1 MRKANLGVAIAL
13 FLIGA
18 IVMYDAVR
26 LGWRWD
32 PGFGPGAGYLPF
44 YLALGVLICTGINI
58 VKQILQLSKE
68 GITGD
73 KRLIREGG
81 LKPILWVLIP
91 STVMVI
97 LVYILG
103 LHLAAAIYLVFY
115 MREVGK
121 IGWLETV
128 LVGVLFPIG
137 MYIVFDRLFLI
148 PLPGGMLGTYIKIP
162 F

>member
-1 MRKANLGVAIAL
+1 MRKANLGVAVFL

-44 YLALGVLICTGINI
+44 YLALGVLICTGIFI
-58 VKQILQLSKE
+58 VKQIRQLSKV
-68 GITGD
+68 GLVGD
-73 KRLIREGG
+73 KRLIQEGG

-91 STVMVI
+91 STAMVV
-97 LVYILG
+97 LTSILG
-103 LHLAAAIYLVFY
+103 LHIAAAIYLIFY
-115 MREVGK
+115 MRAVGK
-121 IGWLETV
+121 IGWLECA
-128 LVGVLFPIG
+128 LVSVLFPVG

-148 PLPGGMLGTYIKIP
+148 PLPDGMLGAYIKLP

>member
-1 MRKANLGVAIAL
+1 MRKANLGVAIFL

-18 IVMYDAVR
+18 VVMYDSVR
-26 LGWRWD
+26 LGFRWQ

-58 VKQILQLSKE
+58 VKQIRQLSQV

-73 KRLIREGG
+73 KRLIQEGG

-91 STVMVI
+91 STVMVV
-97 LVYILG
+97 LVSIIG
-103 LHLAAAIYLVFY
+103 LHFAAFVFLLFY
-115 MREVGK
+115 MRVVGK
-121 IGWLETV
+121 IGWLECA
-128 LVGVLFPIG
+128 LVSVLFPIG
-137 MYIVFDRLFLI
+137 MYVVFDRLFLI
-148 PLPGGMLGTYIKIP
+148 PLPDGMLGNYIKLP

>member
-1 MRKANLGVAIAL
+1 MRKANLGVAIFL
-13 FLIGA
+13 FIIGA
-18 IVMYDAVR
+18 VVMYYSVR
-26 LGWRWD
+26 LGFRWQ

-44 YLALGVLICTGINI
+44 YLSLGVLICTGIFI
-58 VKQILQLSKE
+58 VKQIRQLSKE
-68 GITGD
+68 GIVGD

-81 LKPILWVLIP
+81 LTPILWVLIP

-97 LVYILG
+97 LVSIIG
-103 LHLAAAIYLVFY
+103 LHFAAFVFLLFY
-115 MREVGK
+115 MRVVGK
-121 IGWLETV
+121 IGWLETA

>member
-1 MRKANLGVAIAL
+1 MRKANLWVAVFL

-44 YLALGVLICTGINI
+44 YLSLGVLVCCGII
-58 VKQILQLSKE
+58 IIKQLRQLSKV

-73 KRLIREGG
+73 KRLIQEGG

-121 IGWLETV
+121 IGWLETA

-137 MYIVFDRLFLI
+137 MYVVFDRLFLI
-148 PLPGGMLGTYIKIP
+148 PLPGGILGTYIKIP

>member
-1 MRKANLGVAIAL
+1 
-13 FLIGA
+13 
-18 IVMYDAVR
+18 
-26 LGWRWD
+26 
-32 PGFGPGAGYLPF
+32 
-44 YLALGVLICTGINI
+44 
-58 VKQILQLSKE
+58 
-68 GITGD
+68 
-73 KRLIREGG
+73 
-81 LKPILWVLIP
+81 
-91 STVMVI
+91 MVI

-121 IGWLETV
+121 IGWLETA